1 MPLVP
6 AGDETGDYYIIVAG
20 LPWNLSWQ
28 KLKDFARN
36 QQPDGSYI
44 EIDHAMIYP
53 QNQTN
58 GWVRVRGKENFLR
71 ALGMSSPI
79 VGILAD
85 LKAHL
90 NGGELEHRALIADGR
105 NETEPVMLA
114 DLGVTASPSQRGRS
128 DSTATDYSTSSGYQ
142 QYTGTLMQPF
152 SPQETYS
159 EASRGSSQQLFSDL
173 MQWNQQP
180 QSNYSPVSPVYSTGG
195 YYQPPSPIYEA
206 PQSAFAVN
214 QPVEYFSAAPQPTI
228 VYAGNMAPTTPIYIP
243 QRQPVYACFPMAFNN
258 SVMSPPSTVKSIQ
271 QVPTSTVN
279 GPVVQT
285 EARKVIIKGLP
296 RDTSEAALVSLID
309 QFYSRSSSSRSSR
322 PYSTAIQHV
331 DLARHSD
338 GRLKG
343 HAFVIFETH
352 RIAKKV
358 VESIDGRKFQG
369 RELRVTLAKEGVDP
383 AETFHQHQQQQG
395 YLTPDSSS
403 RFSESPSMTHG
414 RVDERQEPASKE
426 HLDAQWNGN
435 GDGSSKSAAG
445 KERARELS
453 SEDRGRK
460 SQPKSKDPTRGTP
473 AVADGSGRRRH

>member
-1 MPLVP
+1 
-6 AGDETGDYYIIVAG
+6 
-20 LPWNLSWQ
+20 
-28 KLKDFARN
+28 
-36 QQPDGSYI
+36 
-44 EIDHAMIYP
+44 
-53 QNQTN
+53 
-58 GWVRVRGKENFLR
+58 
-71 ALGMSSPI
+71 
-79 VGILAD
+79 
-85 LKAHL
+85 
-90 NGGELEHRALIADGR
+90 
-105 NETEPVMLA
+105 
-114 DLGVTASPSQRGRS
+114 
-128 DSTATDYSTSSGYQ
+128 
-142 QYTGTLMQPF
+142 
-152 SPQETYS
+152 
-159 EASRGSSQQLFSDL
+159 

-206 PQSAFAVN
+206 PQNAFAVN

-228 VYAGNMAPTTPIYIP
+228 VYAGNMAPATPIYIP

-258 SVMSPPSTVKSIQ
+258 SVMSPPSTMKSIQ
-271 QVPTSTVN
+271 QATTSTVN

-296 RDTSEAALVSLID
+296 RDTSEAALISLID
-309 QFYSRSSSSRSSR
+309 QFSSRSSSSRSSR

-369 RELRVTLAKEGVDP
+369 RELRVTLAKEGVEP
-383 AETFHQHQQQQG
+383 AETFQQPQQQHG
-395 YLTPDSSS
+395 YLTPDSSG
-403 RFSESPSMTHG
+403 RLSESPSMTHG
-414 RVDERQEPASKE
+414 RLDERQEAASKE
-426 HLDAQWNGN
+426 HRDAQWNGN

-445 KERARELS
+445 KEKTRELS

-460 SQPKSKDPTRGTP
+460 SRPKSKEPTRGTP

>member
-58 GWVRVRGKENFLR
+58 GWVRVKGKENFLR
-71 ALGMSSPI
+71 ALT
-79 VGILAD
+79 
-85 LKAHL
+85 HL

-114 DLGVTASPSQRGRS
+114 DLGVTASPSQRGRG

-142 QYTGTLMQPF
+142 QYTGQLMQPF

-159 EASRGSSQQLFSDL
+159 EASQGSSQQLFSDL

-180 QSNYSPVSPVYSTGG
+180 QT
-195 YYQPPSPIYEA
+195 

-228 VYAGNMAPTTPIYIP
+228 VYAGNMAPATPIYIP

-296 RDTSEAALVSLID
+296 RDTSEAALISLID

-369 RELRVTLAKEGVDP
+369 RELRVTLAKEGVEP
-383 AETFHQHQQQQG
+383 AE
-395 YLTPDSSS
+395 
-403 RFSESPSMTHG
+403 
-414 RVDERQEPASKE
+414 
-426 HLDAQWNGN
+426 
-435 GDGSSKSAAG
+435 
-445 KERARELS
+445 
-453 SEDRGRK
+453 
-460 SQPKSKDPTRGTP
+460 
-473 AVADGSGRRRH
+473 